1 MPRTDRLSEEAPHLY
16 RIAVPLWPRHPLGH
30 VNVYLILSEE
40 GPLLVDCGPD
50 TQEAFDVLQSALGAL
65 GIALQ
70 DVRAVFLTHAHPDH
84 CGLLRRLSAL
94 GVAHYYAHPG
104 ERAGTADED
113 GSVVERWFVYAG
125 VPEPE
130 RPHFREVEARFRQ
143 RPWSATTATPVRDEE
158 HLPWSPFSF
167 RALWVPGHAPDL
179 FCLYEPTQRI
189 LIASDH
195 ILPDTSP
202 HVGSFP
208 HHHDKPLSAYLA
220 SLERIRRLPIDRTLP
235 GHGHP
240 FGTARPRIEELLAHH
255 RDRLREIVET
265 LAEGPATAFQVA
277 TRLSWR
283 GRPNSWVEL
292 DAFQRFL
299 ALTETLAH
307 LEHLVEIGEAVAD
320 DGVFALLP
328 L

>member
-1 MPRTDRLSEEAPHLY
+1 MARPVTLTEEVPGLY

-40 GPLLVDCGPD
+40 GPVLIDCGPD
-50 TQEAFDVLQSALGAL
+50 TPEAFDVLRSALGTL

-70 DVRAVFLTHAHPDH
+70 DVQAVFLTHTHPDH
-84 CGLLRRLSAL
+84 CGLLRRLSDL
-94 GVAHYYAHPG
+94 GVAQYYAHAA
-104 ERAGTADED
+104 ERPGTAGDD
-113 GSVVERWFVYAG
+113 VSSVERWFVYAG
-125 VPEPE
+125 VPEHE
-130 RPHFREVEARFRQ
+130 RPEFREVEARFRQ
-143 RPWSATTATPVRDEE
+143 RPWAAVAATPVRDEE

-179 FCLYEPTQRI
+179 FCLYEPTLRI

-195 ILPDTSP
+195 VLPDTSP

-220 SLERIRRLPIDRTLP
+220 SLERIRRLPIERTLP

-240 FGTARPRIEELLAHH
+240 FDAAHPRIEELLAHH
-255 RDRLREIVET
+255 RDRLGEIVEI

-277 TRLSWR
+277 TRLSWM

-320 DGVFALLP
+320 DGSFALLP